1 MNHKTTTPSSV
12 VYDQLACAKV
22 RVCYLLRLGGTS
34 ASTGGGMTVSAHTY
48 FGHYNFLAF
57 GLGEL
62 QIFCVEAH
70 RQLRRRARL
79 RVVFGNVSSYRPT
92 N

>member
-1 MNHKTTTPSSV
+1 
-12 VYDQLACAKV
+12 
-22 RVCYLLRLGGTS
+22 
-34 ASTGGGMTVSAHTY
+34 MTVSAHTY
-48 FGHYNFLAF
+48 FGHYKLLAF

-92 N
+92 NQVRFVVRQKHPARLFRRRFNTDVCHSVLVHDIFVTDT